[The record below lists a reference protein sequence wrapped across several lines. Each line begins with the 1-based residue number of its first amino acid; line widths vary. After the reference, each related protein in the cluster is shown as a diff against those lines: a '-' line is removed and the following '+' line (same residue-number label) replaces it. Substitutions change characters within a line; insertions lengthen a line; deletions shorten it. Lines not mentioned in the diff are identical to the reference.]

1 MAKQH
6 GINPFTGK
14 LGEVVGRK
22 LNGEFITQRP
32 GGFTSEALK
41 AGKETNY
48 KKTYENANEFSLCS
62 RMASAI
68 YGTVDRIEFKAN
80 IHGDAY
86 KKMAGDLRRFCKYD
100 KINPKGKRRP
110 NETALMQL
118 VNYSFNPSAKN
129 TLKEKPQIAEDDETN
144 LTVTLNKGAR
154 QFAWPKNAAAI
165 QLFFYTARINF
176 KKQKVR
182 KAAFH
187 YQELLKEEIAA
198 NHQIRIPTPPGNCL
212 LLIGARFLEEVNN
225 DFYVLY
231 EKTRSPLFV
240 GYYRKNASLK

>member
-1 MAKQH
+1 MAKQK

-22 LNGEFITQRP
+22 LNGEFIFQRP
-32 GGFTSEALK
+32 GGFTSEALQ

-48 KKTYENANEFSLCS
+48 KKTFENANEFKKSTL
-62 RMASAI
+62 MASAI
-68 YGTVDRIEFKAN
+68 YGIIDRIEFKAN
-80 IHGDAY
+80 IHRKAHPLMVGA
-86 KKMAGDLRRFCKYD
+86 LRRFCKYD
-100 KINPKGKRRP
+100 KINPKGKRQP

-118 VNYSFNPSAKN
+118 VDYSFNPSAKN
-129 TLKEKPQIAEDDETN
+129 TLKEKLQITEDDETN

-154 QFAWPKNAAAI
+154 QFTWPKKAAAV

-176 KKQKVR
+176 KKQKAR

-187 YQELLKEEIAA
+187 YHELLKEEITA
-198 NHQIRIPTPPGNCL
+198 NYQIRIPTPPGNCL

-240 GYYRKNASLK
+240 GHYRKDAILK